1 MMKKYLMLALS
12 GLLFVACSSGGDDD
26 DYIEPTLTLSH
37 EQVVGNWKDTYGRD
51 KLTDE
56 WVAATNPFIHCFDD
70 DGTFRI
76 LMNREKFAQG
86 TWTLAGNKINVTV
99 EDDAYTYEVLSVN
112 VNEVEFAYYINGALN
127 NYGRVVRTKEDEKA
141 KIENQTFTA
150 GGISFTMVAVEGG
163 TFLMGSPD
171 ADTEAEADEKPQHFV
186 TLSDFY
192 IGETEV
198 TQALWK
204 AVMGSNPSYSVG
216 ENLPVEEVSWEDCQA
231 FITKLNEM
239 TGQTFRLPTE
249 AEWEYAAR
257 GGNKTQGCQYSG
269 SNDINLVAWYDNN
282 SEGKTHEVGKKTANE
297 LGIYDMS
304 GNVFEWCQD
313 WKGNYSSEVQTNPT
327 GPETGSYRVSRGGSW
342 NIYARLCRVSYR
354 DGTWPLYRLSRLG
367 LRLAMSAE

>member
-1 MMKKYLMLALS
+1 MKKYWMLALS
-12 GLLFVACSSGGDDD
+12 GLLLVACSSGDDD
-26 DYIEPTLTLSH
+26 DFTEPTLTLSH

-56 WVAATNPFIHCFDD
+56 WVAATNPLIHCFDD
-70 DGTFRI
+70 DGTYRI

-112 VNEVEFAYYINGALN
+112 GNEVEFAYYINGALN

-150 GGISFTMVAVEGG
+150 GGISFTRVAVEGG
-163 TFLMGSPD
+163 TFVMGAPD
-171 ADTEAEADEKPQHFV
+171 SDTEAWTDERPQHAV
-186 TLSDFY
+186 TLSDYY

-204 AVMGSNPSYSVG
+204 AVMGSNPSNSVG
-216 ENLPVEEVSWEDCQA
+216 ENLPVEQVSWNDCQT
-231 FITKLNEM
+231 FITKLNAM

-257 GGNKTQGCQYSG
+257 GGKKSQGCKYSG
-269 SNDINLVAWYDNN
+269 SNDIDLVAWYKEN
-282 SEGKTHEVGKKTANE
+282 SGDKTHEVGKKTANE

-304 GNVFEWCQD
+304 GNVWEWCQD
-313 WKGNYSSEVQTNPT
+313 WFDAYSSEAQTNPT
-327 GPETGSYRVSRGGSW
+327 GPEMGSLRVNRGGSW
-342 NIYARLCRVSYR
+342 SNSARRCRVSNRISYSPS
-354 DGTWPLYRLSRLG
+354 DCFSYLG
-367 LRLAMSAE
+367 LRLAMSTE